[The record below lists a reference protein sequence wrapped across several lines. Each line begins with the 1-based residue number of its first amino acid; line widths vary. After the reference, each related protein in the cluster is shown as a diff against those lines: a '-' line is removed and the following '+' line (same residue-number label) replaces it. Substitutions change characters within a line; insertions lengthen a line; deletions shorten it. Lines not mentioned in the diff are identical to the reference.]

1 VLGDPR
7 SNTSAS
13 ERERRYQSLLAL
25 QSLEEAAVTALEQI
39 AQARTDTDTVL
50 ALIRQRKQPG
60 AGLPEQLE
68 ALSGHAEK
76 LQQGLNELEERF
88 RVPPQTKGIPYD
100 DDKVLSRIG
109 MAQFYVGSQQGAP
122 SATAA
127 VYVTLAE
134 QALGEAQAAL
144 DAFMADELA
153 EFERAVQAAGIG
165 LFSGVAN
172 R

>member
-1 VLGDPR
+1 MRYSRPSALKPPKPLSNCKSVGR
-7 SNTSAS
+7 SKA
-13 ERERRYQSLLAL
+13 
-25 QSLEEAAVTALEQI
+25 
-39 AQARTDTDTVL
+39 
-50 ALIRQRKQPG
+50 
-60 AGLPEQLE
+60 
-68 ALSGHAEK
+68 
-76 LQQGLNELEERF
+76 
-88 RVPPQTKGIPYD
+88 
-100 DDKVLSRIG
+100 
-109 MAQFYVGSQQGAP
+109 GAP

-144 DAFMADELA
+144 EAFMADELA